1 MTDSKSQAVLSLL
14 KTYLNDETAEI
25 LLTPIMSGCPVL
37 IEGKQGPTGKTTL
50 CHELEKLGIV
60 VTERWMLDC
69 PFPYCPVPEVF
80 KKLNKGNDNKA
91 FVTIALNEF
100 VC

>member
-50 CHELEKLGIV
+50 
-60 VTERWMLDC
+60 
-69 PFPYCPVPEVF
+69 
-80 KKLNKGNDNKA
+80 
-91 FVTIALNEF
+91 
-100 VC
+100 